1 MGFLLYISY
10 HGAFIYNYGILLYG
24 CIPSGLAMAKIKDY
38 DLITVDE
45 HRIQTTIDVYFQWKT
60 LDIMLSTLS
69 TRGINFP
76 SEISEN
82 IVCYI
87 CGVLLFYLIYYIIN

>member
-1 MGFLLYISY
+1 
-10 HGAFIYNYGILLYG
+10 
-24 CIPSGLAMAKIKDY
+24 MAKIKDY

-87 CGVLLFYLIYYIIN
+87 CGYWLNKGSAGDAYVMLRLQKSLI